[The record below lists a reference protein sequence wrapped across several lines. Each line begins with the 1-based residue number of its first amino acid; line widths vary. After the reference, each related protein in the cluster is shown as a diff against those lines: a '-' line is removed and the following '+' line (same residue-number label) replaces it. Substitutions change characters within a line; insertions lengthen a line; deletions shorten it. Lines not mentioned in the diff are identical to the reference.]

1 MRTSRDEPRFPDI
14 VLVDR
19 TRDRTLLLIEVKIHA
34 RLSDLRGGLRDVV
47 DQVLEYRD
55 LVAAKDAA
63 WTVRPV
69 IVAAQVND
77 NVVQRA
83 RDAEV
88 DVWRFDRAHTALQ
101 RSLRRVRLTCRART
115 APYTGVQRSCRATL
129 PRSLMRC
136 RRVAGSAGERSR
148 VLSGSRTRRLI
159 RCRCSGSSAPKIDPP
174 EGCEQ
179 QRPPRSIQCPLE

>member
-1 MRTSRDEPRFPDI
+1 MRTSRDELRFPDI

-47 DQVLEYRD
+47 GQVLEYRD

-63 WTVRPV
+63 WTVRPA

-88 DVWRFDRAHTALQ
+88 DVWRFDRAT
-101 RSLRRVRLTCRART
+101 RRF
-115 APYTGVQRSCRATL
+115 
-129 PRSLMRC
+129 
-136 RRVAGSAGERSR
+136 SA
-148 VLSGSRTRRLI
+148 LSGEY
-159 RCRCSGSSAPKIDPP
+159 G
-174 EGCEQ
+174 
-179 QRPPRSIQCPLE
+179 